1 MGLTD
6 ALYFMRVEFCVDYNK
21 DLIIVNIN
29 RQSQIK
35 KANPKAGF
43 FKE

>member
-1 MGLTD
+1 MIKGLTD
-6 ALYFMRVEFCVDYNK
+6 WLDFPN
-21 DLIIVNIN
+21 LN
-29 RQSQIK
+29 K